1 MNKPA
6 DRSKLFLP
14 FAALTGFDELV
25 QTRTAVQPRRKERT
39 DEENEMLS
47 RRMLALRRG
56 MQVCVTYWENGACRT
71 HRGVVRQADCALRE
85 LILTDKRVP
94 FDDIYALEFRYNNS
108 DSPAQGRC
116 SQ

>member
-6 DRSKLFLP
+6 NRSKLFLP

-71 HRGVVRQADCALRE
+71 HRGVVRQADCALRV
-85 LILTDKRVP
+85 LILTNKNIP
-94 FDDIYALEFRYNNS
+94 FDAICTMEAVDLP
-108 DSPAQGRC
+108 D
-116 SQ
+116 